1 MSKKN
6 CKLLV
11 WIVKITE
18 ELEVGEKN
26 PIKYLD
32 PGKYEMPLETQRVVT
47 FEVPQNKKIS
57 GRRKTG
63 EKKSSVMSCKEE
75 YRD

>member
-1 MSKKN
+1 MSKEN

-11 WIVKITE
+11 WLVKITE
-18 ELEVGEKN
+18 ELEVGEKIQSN
-26 PIKYLD
+26 TLTQ
-32 PGKYEMPLETQRVVT
+32 GKYEMPPETQRVVT
-47 FEVPQNKKIS
+47 CEVSQNKKIS